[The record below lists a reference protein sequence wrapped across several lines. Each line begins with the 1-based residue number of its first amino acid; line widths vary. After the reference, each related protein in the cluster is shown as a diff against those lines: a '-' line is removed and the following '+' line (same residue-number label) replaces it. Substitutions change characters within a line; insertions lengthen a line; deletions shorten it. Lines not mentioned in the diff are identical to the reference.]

1 MRISGEQSNIA
12 ANIGP
17 LRGVSAA
24 ASASSHGHS
33 SSASTIETSAATV
46 SFSSRAQEISRATSA
61 VNSSPDTRDDL
72 VASLKSKV
80 DSGTY
85 HVSSSD
91 IAEMMYRRHAADNV
105 K

>member
-17 LRGVSAA
+17 LRGVSAP
-24 ASASSHGHS
+24 ASTSSHGQDS
-33 SSASTIETSAATV
+33 GASTIETSAATV

-61 VNSSPDTRDDL
+61 VNSTPDTRDDL
-72 VASLKSKV
+72 VNSLKSKI

-85 HVSSSD
+85 HVSGSD
-91 IAEMMYRRHAADNV
+91 IADMMYRRHAADSV